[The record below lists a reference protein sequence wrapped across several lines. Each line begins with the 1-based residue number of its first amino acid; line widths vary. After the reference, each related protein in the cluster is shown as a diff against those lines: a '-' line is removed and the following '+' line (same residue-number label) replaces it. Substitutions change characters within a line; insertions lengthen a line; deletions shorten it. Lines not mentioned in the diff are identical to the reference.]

1 MPAALTSPAATPAD
15 SAPTDGGDPAHLRR
29 DWTLAVA
36 LGELVGFVPPA
47 VTGATLAAL
56 GAPDV
61 ALVPE
66 GRRRPEK
73 RLANRSG
80 HRQKIAPASR
90 SAASSSS
97 E

>member
-1 MPAALTSPAATPAD
+1 MPAAVTAPVATPRAGA
-15 SAPTDGGDPAHLRR
+15 STDGGDRVHLRR

-36 LGELVGFVPPA
+36 LAELVGFVPPA